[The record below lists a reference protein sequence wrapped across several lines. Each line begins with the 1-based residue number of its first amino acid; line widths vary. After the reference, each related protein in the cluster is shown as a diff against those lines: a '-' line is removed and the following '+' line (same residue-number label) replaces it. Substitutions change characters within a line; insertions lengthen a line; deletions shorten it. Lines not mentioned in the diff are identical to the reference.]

1 MKKMRVGLFYGGPS
15 NEHKVS
21 LKTAEQVASNLDSVR
36 YNLIKIKISQTG
48 KWPQTL
54 PLAKLKQN
62 IDFAFI
68 AIHGQFGED
77 GTLQALLESE
87 GIPYS
92 GSGILASSLAMDKFR
107 SGLVV
112 KALGIL
118 TPKTWLIGT
127 TEIKIGSLP
136 QKLVLK
142 PNNSGSSAG
151 VKIISKKEFQKICLN
166 SLNKYKGW
174 LVQEQVIGRE
184 LTVSTLGTEV
194 LPPIEILSKQQ
205 FYNYRAKYTKGQ
217 SEHVINP
224 KLSKLV
230 QTRLI
235 KSARQ
240 IHLALGCRA
249 MSRSDFILSGNKI
262 YYLETNTIPGLTATS
277 LLPDSAKAAGI
288 PFPKLLDKIIEYSL

>member
-1 MKKMRVGLFYGGPS
+1 MKKIRVGLFYGGPS

-48 KWPQTL
+48 KWPKAL
-54 PLAKLKQN
+54 PLTKLRQN

-92 GSGILASSLAMDKFR
+92 GSGIMASSLAMDKFR

-127 TEIKIGSLP
+127 TEIKIASLP

-174 LVQEQVIGRE
+174 LVQEQIIGRE

-224 KLSKLV
+224 KLPKLV